1 MTRARRQIGFT
12 LVEMLFSLV
21 TLAVIGTAVTAM
33 LVAAGDA
40 WDTRDDYRKQVTDAR
55 SVMANLTE
63 WVRGSQRV
71 VSAPTSADG
80 RYAHLVIW
88 HNDDQ
93 FTDVVNLSETRVI
106 TYDAEADTL
115 TLYAAELTDA
125 QKLSAGS
132 NPSFDPATVG
142 GDAFP
147 ATFAAR
153 NDTNAYTMAEDMS
166 DFLVTLATP
175 ADGEP
180 SYRLVELRMVLAG
193 PGEADDQME
202 LTTAFVR
209 APDYDLDFEN

>member
-1 MTRARRQIGFT
+1 MRIKRHSGFT
-12 LVEMLFSLV
+12 LMEMLFSLV

-71 VSAPTSADG
+71 VSAPVAADAQF
-80 RYAHLVIW
+80 AHLVIW

-93 FTDVVNLSETRVI
+93 FEDVVNLSELRVI
-106 TYDAEADTL
+106 TYDASAQTL

-132 NPSFDPATVG
+132 NPSFTPATVG
-142 GDAFP
+142 GSGFP
-147 ATFAAR
+147 ISFAGR
-153 NDTNAYTMAEDMS
+153 NDTNAYVMAENMS

-193 PGEADDQME
+193 PGGAEDQME